1 MIMPGKNIN
10 MSESLIGLGAFVLSI
25 LDNPKSIDDCWKELN
40 EIYIDSG
47 TIKKKHTFDNFI
59 LTIDLLYIMGSVN
72 MNERG
77 EIYNDIK

>member
-25 LDNPKSIDDCWKELN
+25 LDTPKSIDDCWKHLN
-40 EIYIDSG
+40 EIYIDTG
-47 TIKKKHTFDNFI
+47 KINKKHTFDNFI
-59 LTIDLLYIMGSVN
+59 LTIDLLYIIGSVN
-72 MNERG
+72 INERG